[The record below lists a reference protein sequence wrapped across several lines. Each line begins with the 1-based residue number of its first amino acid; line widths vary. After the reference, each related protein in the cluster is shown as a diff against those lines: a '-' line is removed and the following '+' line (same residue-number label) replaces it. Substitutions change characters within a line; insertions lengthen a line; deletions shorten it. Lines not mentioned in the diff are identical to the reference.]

1 LLWLLFVSLLQGR
14 VVSFKNAI
22 IIMTSNLGSA
32 EIFNHA
38 YKAQQHK
45 AASQEAGMRAAC
57 TWLNLATFGILLSCL
72 LCYQSRCCCCLLQL
86 DLHKILPQP

>member
-1 LLWLLFVSLLQGR
+1 MAMFGAVLQGR

-32 EIFNHA
+32 EIFNHT

-45 AASQEAGMRAAC
+45 AAAQEAGARGAEGC
-57 TWLNLATFGILLSCL
+57 NVTSATTGCL
-72 LCYQSRCCCCLLQL
+72 LFDYCWQRHTAVTPSLLL
-86 DLHKILPQP
+86 L

>member
-1 LLWLLFVSLLQGR
+1 MTSAVLYFAALLQGR

-45 AASQEAGMRAAC
+45 AASQETGVCWYRSYARLYDGV
-57 TWLNLATFGILLSCL
+57 G
-72 LCYQSRCCCCLLQL
+72 CC
-86 DLHKILPQP
+86 

>member
-1 LLWLLFVSLLQGR
+1 VPAPQGR

-45 AASQEAGMRAAC
+45 ASSQETGARRTQGQA
-57 TWLNLATFGILLSCL
+57 LLPA
-72 LCYQSRCCCCLLQL
+72 RV
-86 DLHKILPQP
+86 H